1 MVEIISRLEEDA
13 LNVLYFMASNGLV
26 ANQGKTEFLLL
37 NEKAGDMDRLK
48 EIVVGETTIVRTSH
62 TKLLGM
68 QIEDSQE
75 WNEHLKL
82 LKSGLNHR
90 LFLIRRIAQQVP
102 RNKLMTLVHSLWV
115 SKLRYGLQLCTRVRI
130 TTEDKKNDFMKSLQ
144 LTQNRLL
151 RSLNKTRVV
160 DKVSTESMLNKFN
173 SLSVN
178 QLAAEI
184 KILEVWKSLNVVNCP
199 TKLEPYNPLL
209 NATFHSLRPKTN
221 RVFCDSARLQISNSS
236 FNIDAARL
244 WNVVPLEV
252 RISITVIEAKRA
264 IKTFCKTLPV

>member
-1 MVEIISRLEEDA
+1 
-13 LNVLYFMASNGLV
+13 MASNGLV

-37 NEKAGDMDRLK
+37 NEKASDVFGLNEIIVGD
-48 EIVVGETTIVRTSH
+48 TTIKRTSH

-90 LFLIRRIAQQVP
+90 LFLLRRIAQQIP
-102 RNKLMTLVHSLWV
+102 RNKLMTVVHSLWV

-130 TTEDKKNDFMKSLQ
+130 TTEDRKNEFIKSLQ

-151 RSLNKTRVV
+151 RSLNRTRVA
-160 DKVSTESMLNKFN
+160 DKVSTQSMLSKFN
-173 SLSVN
+173 LLSVN

-184 KILEVWKSLNVVNCP
+184 KILEVWKSLNVESCP
-199 TKLEPYNPLL
+199 TKLKPYNPQS
-209 NATFHSLRPKTN
+209 NENSHQLRPKTD
-221 RVFCDSARLQISNSS
+221 RIFCDTARLQISNSS

-244 WNVVPLEV
+244 WNNVPVNVRTSLTVV
-252 RISITVIEAKRA
+252 EAKRA
-264 IKTFCKTLPV
+264 IKNFCKNLPV